1 MSSREVLS
9 LHRAI
14 RISNARGGGTFAIIG
29 PILFV
34 CFDLVLAVSV
44 AALAIAQASQ
54 VSRNIT
60 TNELSNWNRYTYLHK
75 DGKLNEDFVNPFD
88 RGMRKNCV
96 EVCRPRQAPKPVYT
110 ADEAIRAA
118 SNGGTGERERER
130 ERERLIRVVR
140 ESADDLKEV

>member
-1 MSSREVLS
+1 MSNLK
-9 LHRAI
+9 I
-14 RISNARGGGTFAIIG
+14 RCAPLLPVFMLT
-29 PILFV
+29 
-34 CFDLVLAVSV
+34 
-44 AALAIAQASQ
+44 AAQ
-54 VSRNIT
+54 VSQATRNIT

-130 ERERLIRVVR
+130 ERLIRVVR